1 MLARRVVED
10 EVYQHANAALVRGSH
25 EAFEVVVRS
34 GPDGLIRHQG
44 GAVKNVERLAVSEPL
59 RRELGERAARFAR
72 EKLSISI
79 AAETTDYSKKSFE
92 KSRVLAE
99 KLIAVKKLDEAL
111 QLQSDFAKSAYEDF
125 LAEATK
131 LGELYTSMAKEAFK
145 PIESATKA
153 YSPAE

>member
-1 MLARRVVED
+1 MVASFDSVQKLGKE
-10 EVYQHANAALVRGSH
+10 Q
-25 EAFEVVVRS
+25 FE
-34 GPDGLIRHQG
+34 
-44 GAVKNVERLAVSEPL
+44 AVS
-59 RRELGERAARFAR
+59 AAAAAMT
-72 EKLSISI
+72 KGWQSI

-111 QLQSDFAKSAYEDF
+111 QLQSDYAKTAYEDF

-131 LGELYTSMAKEAFK
+131 LGELYTSMAKEVFK
-145 PIESATKA
+145 PIETATKA

>member
-1 MLARRVVED
+1 MGKE
-10 EVYQHANAALVRGSH
+10 Q
-25 EAFEVVVRS
+25 FE
-34 GPDGLIRHQG
+34 
-44 GAVKNVERLAVSEPL
+44 AVS
-59 RRELGERAARFAR
+59 AAAAAVT
-72 EKLSISI
+72 KGWQSI

>member
-1 MLARRVVED
+1 MV
-10 EVYQHANAALVRGSH
+10 ANFDNVQKIGK
-25 EAFEVVVRS
+25 EQFE
-34 GPDGLIRHQG
+34 
-44 GAVKNVERLAVSEPL
+44 AVS
-59 RRELGERAARFAR
+59 AAAAAVT
-72 EKLSISI
+72 KGWQSI

-111 QLQSDFAKSAYEDF
+111 QLQSDFAKSTYEDF

-131 LGELYTSMAKEAFK
+131 IGELYTSIAKEVFK
-145 PIESATKA
+145 PIESAAKA

>member
-1 MLARRVVED
+1 MVASLDSVQKLGKE
-10 EVYQHANAALVRGSH
+10 Q
-25 EAFEVVVRS
+25 FE
-34 GPDGLIRHQG
+34 
-44 GAVKNVERLAVSEPL
+44 AVS
-59 RRELGERAARFAR
+59 AAAAAVT
-72 EKLSISI
+72 KGWQSI

-111 QLQSDFAKSAYEDF
+111 QLQSDYAKSAYEDF

-131 LGELYTSMAKEAFK
+131 LGELYSSMAKEVFK
-145 PIESATKA
+145 PIETAAKA

>member
-1 MLARRVVED
+1 MV
-10 EVYQHANAALVRGSH
+10 ANFDNVQKIGK
-25 EAFEVVVRS
+25 EQFE
-34 GPDGLIRHQG
+34 
-44 GAVKNVERLAVSEPL
+44 AVS
-59 RRELGERAARFAR
+59 AAAAAVT
-72 EKLSISI
+72 KGWQSI

-99 KLIAVKKLDEAL
+99 KLIAVKKLDEAF

-131 LGELYTSMAKEAFK
+131 LGEIYSSIAKEAFK
-145 PIESATKA
+145 PIESAAKA